1 MNAMMFLGIGEVIGG
16 LVSGQISDAYGARVG
31 IYFNLSLFIPAIASI
46 ICYLNLNSYNFIA
59 YLMPLL

>member
-1 MNAMMFLGIGEVIGG
+1 MKSLLFLGIGEVIGG

-46 ICYLNLNSYNFIA
+46 ICYLHLN
-59 YLMPLL
+59 